1 VARQVGDDQDKLR
14 VDASDLLKQNAE
26 LSQLNVMV
34 LAHRRLDEAT
44 AAAAAQ
50 LREAQLSP
58 LLTIRQTGAM
68 RTLQSL
74 IDALDEAQ
82 RDEEF
87 RTPEGRPQEQ
97 GGGGGAGGQQ
107 EPPLVPPLAELKV
120 LRRLQGDALTAT
132 RDAEAL
138 GPNVDAA
145 LRRAVVQDA
154 RELQSELATQAQAL
168 MEKVKQEQGAQGQPP
183 QQDQPGAQP

>member
-1 VARQVGDDQDKLR
+1 M
-14 VDASDLLKQNAE
+14 
-26 LSQLNVMV
+26 MV

-50 LREAQLSP
+50 LREAQLGP

-82 RDEEF
+82 REEEF

-97 GGGGGAGGQQ
+97 GGGGGGGGQQ

-154 RELQSELATQAQAL
+154 TQLQRELAT
-168 MEKVKQEQGAQGQPP
+168 
-183 QQDQPGAQP
+183 